1 MPAVARKV
9 TKKMADWMDKQVKER
24 PSNYSK
30 GEIEQEMDMI
40 EMSRMSNKEL
50 EDIYNKSK
58 GRGRRAE
65 AAQLE
70 FERRSFNKMKDEPEK
85 AASTS
90 EYRDWAKKQ
99 KEKEVEGMAKGGMVK
114 KKPAAKKTATAK
126 KKPAVKNTYN
136 KFYGK

>member
-40 EMSRMSNKEL
+40 EMSRMSKKDLMEL
-50 EDIYNKSK
+50 SK
-58 GRGRRAE
+58 GKSRRAE
-65 AAQLE
+65 SASLE
-70 FERRSFNKMKDEPEK
+70 LDRRGFNKLGEEPEK

-90 EYRDWAKKQ
+90 QYRDWAKSQ

-114 KKPAAKKTATAK
+114 KKPAAKKAPAK
-126 KKPAVKNTYN
+126 TKSRSNTYN